1 MSDLTPPQEI
11 PLRELL
17 RRLYARRWLLLASF
31 VAVLGVVTLYTFLAT
46 PRYKSSARLRIDAKT
61 TTGPASA
68 LTDQVAGA
76 MPGASLLGLGRD
88 ELETEI
94 GVLRSDRVRDAVIYS
109 LALGIQVRSP
119 AGNRAR
125 VLAVRTVDPQ
135 IDVEGKLT
143 FRQRSPGQYAI
154 ETSDLEEVRN
164 LPASIRAGD
173 SIRVGGFELTLAPD
187 LARGGPEKIEVR
199 VLPRFRVHELLD
211 KRLSIQRQEGG
222 SRLVEVSFEDPD
234 RQLAAAVVRDLV
246 DEFTSYSSRM
256 ERRADTTAVAGLQRE
271 VDSTARLL
279 AGAESNLR
287 TFEEQSRLIDPQEQ
301 ASAQVKR
308 ISAISTKVDAVSVE
322 RNALAKMLEII
333 DQRSRGDGGGS
344 SAYRQLATFPSLIT
358 NRAIQDLLQSL
369 VELENKRAQLGA
381 TRTEANPDYRAYTDR
396 IREIERQ
403 LYQLGPQYL
412 ESLDQELTTTAH
424 TVAALTDTLQALP
437 AAATR
442 YGQLLRERTLREA
455 TYIALQKQLKQ
466 AQLTDVLRPER
477 IHVVDAPRV
486 ANLKDR
492 AFPKKAVM
500 LALGTVLAA
509 VAALMLGLVLELL

>member
-1 MSDLTPPQEI
+1 VTEASTTTEM

-17 RRLYARRWLLLASF
+17 RRLLARRWLLLATF
-31 VAVLGVVTLYTFLAT
+31 VAVFALVAIYTFTAT
-46 PRYKSSARLRIDAKT
+46 PRYRSWARLRIDQKT

-68 LTDQVAGA
+68 LTEQMSSAV
-76 MPGASLLGLGRD
+76 PGASLLGLGRD
-88 ELETEI
+88 ELETEVGI
-94 GVLRSDRVRDAVIYS
+94 LRSDRVRDAVVDS
-109 LALGIQVRSP
+109 LALGIQLKKP

-125 VLAVRTVDPQ
+125 ILAARTVDPL

-143 FRQRSPGQYAI
+143 LRQQAPGTYSI
-154 ETSDLEEVRN
+154 EKTDLEEVRN
-164 LPASIRAGD
+164 LPKTMRAGD
-173 SIRVGGFELTLAPD
+173 SIRVGGFELTLSQD
-187 LARGGPEKIEVR
+187 LARGGPDEIVIR
-199 VLPRFRVHELLD
+199 VLPRYRVHELLD
-211 KRLSIQRQEGG
+211 KRLSIERQEGG

-234 RQLAAAVVRDLV
+234 RQLAAQVVQDV
-246 DEFTSYSSRM
+246 IAEYVGYSTRM
-256 ERRADTTAVAGLQRE
+256 DRRADTTAVAGLQRE

-279 AGAESNLR
+279 TAAESNLR
-287 TFEEQSRLIDPQEQ
+287 TFEEEKRIIDPQEQ

-308 ISAISTKVDAVSVE
+308 ISTISGKVDAISVE

-333 DQRSRGDGGGS
+333 DQRSRGEGGGS

-369 VELENKRAQLGA
+369 VELENKRAALGA
-381 TRTEANPDYRAYTDR
+381 TRTEANADYKAYTDR

-412 ESLDQELTTTAH
+412 ESLDQELATTAR

-442 YGQLLRERTLREA
+442 YGQLVRERTLREA

-477 IHVVDAPRV
+477 VHVVDAARV
-486 ANLKDR
+486 ANIKDR

-500 LALGTVLAA
+500 LSLGLVLAA
-509 VAALMLGLVLELL
+509 VVALMLGLVLELL